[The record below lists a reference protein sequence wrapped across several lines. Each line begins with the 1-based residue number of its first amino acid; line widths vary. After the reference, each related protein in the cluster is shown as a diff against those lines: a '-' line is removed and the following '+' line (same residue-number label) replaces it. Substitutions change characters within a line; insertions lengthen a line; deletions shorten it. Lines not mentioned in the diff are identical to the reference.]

1 MYIKSFFYSDFKFLF
16 KEGSDFEDHYQIIKT
31 VGLAEFRMIAKKWS
45 LKKPSYCPT
54 SFFCCSPSNS
64 T

>member
-1 MYIKSFFYSDFKFLF
+1 MYIKSFFYSDFKLLS
-16 KEGSDFEDHYQIIKT
+16 KEGSDFKRPLSIIKT
-31 VGLAEFRMIAKKWS
+31 AGLAEFRMIAKKWS
-45 LKKPSYCPT
+45 LMKPSYCPT